1 MKNPLRALRAVV
13 AAVVLLVGLP
23 IAAYAQ
29 KVAVVAAEDPALSA
43 DVQAKLL
50 ATGRVTQVDIIDV
63 RLAGTPAPTLA
74 TLLQYDAVIVWS
86 DFSYGN
92 PTALGNVLADY
103 VDQGHG
109 VVEAAFSFDSTAPDV
124 VLGGRWRL
132 EGYDALTLAPGDMAT
147 LSLVADLPS
156 HAILAGVTGV
166 ATGPGGFY
174 HAGAFPAACA
184 ELVAHWDN
192 GAPLVTDCAGP
203 HGGRVVALNMFP
215 PSSDVVG
222 DNWLSS
228 TNGGLLMANALVYA
242 GSAAAPAN
250 NPPTVSAGFD
260 QVIEAAGPGLV
271 PFTLSASAV
280 DPDGNPVTFGWS
292 GPVSGSGAVLTGG
305 LALPGAPGKSAV
317 YTFTVTGDDGH
328 GGQATDD
335 VTVTVRDTT
344 GPVLA
349 GVPSGVVTAA
359 ATSPSGAVVPYG
371 PVTAT
376 DAVDGSRPVSCAPSG
391 LFPVGDTTVTC
402 TSSDTRANTSS
413 ASFVVRVTNAPVP
426 GLMLGVGFILQNN
439 ARYDFGFVVRERASG
454 AERAQLEL
462 CVTSGSGRSRH
473 EDNFV
478 ARSTTSVT
486 FSDDPTFRP
495 GLSSK
500 PQVDTV
506 AFSGVGDWNGHSGY
520 RYEAF
525 ATDQGE
531 PGRHRETFRITV
543 TAPNGT
549 VVARVDG
556 TLSGGNV
563 QSARIR
569 H

>member
-13 AAVVLLVGLP
+13 AAVVLLVGFP
-23 IAAYAQ
+23 IAAHAQ
-29 KVAVVAAEDPALSA
+29 KVAVLAAEDPTLVA

-50 ATGRVTQVDIIDV
+50 ATGRLTQVDVIDV
-63 RLAGTPAPTLA
+63 GAAGTPAPALA

-86 DFSYGN
+86 DNGYGN
-92 PTALGNVLADY
+92 PIALGNVLADY

-109 VVEAAFSFDSTAPDV
+109 VVEAVFTFDSTSSNV

-132 EGYDALTLAPGDMAT
+132 EAYDAITLGPGDMAT
-147 LSLVADLPS
+147 LALVADVSAHP
-156 HAILAGVTGV
+156 ILAGVTGV
-166 ATGPGGFY
+166 ATGENGFY
-174 HAGAFPAACA
+174 HSGVFPAPCA
-184 ELVAHWDN
+184 QLVAHWNN
-192 GAPLVTDCAGP
+192 GAPLVATCAGP

-215 PSSDVVG
+215 PSSDVVDG
-222 DNWLSS
+222 NWLSN

-242 GSAAAPAN
+242 GAASAPVN

-260 QVIEAAGPGLV
+260 QVIEASGPGLV
-271 PFTLSASAV
+271 PFSLTASAV
-280 DPDGNPVTFGWS
+280 DPDGNAVTYAWS
-292 GPVSGSGAVLTGG
+292 GPVSGTAAVLTGG
-305 LALPGAPGKSAV
+305 LPLPAAPGKSAV
-317 YTFTVTGDDGH
+317 YSFVVTVSDGH

-344 GPVLA
+344 PPVLS
-349 GVPSGVVTAA
+349 GVPSGVVSAA
-359 ATSPSGAVVPYG
+359 ATSSSGASVPYG
-371 PVTAT
+371 PVKAT
-376 DAVDGSRPVSCAPSG
+376 DAVDGTRPVTCAPSG
-391 LFPVGDTTVTC
+391 VFPVGDTTVTC
-402 TSSDTRANTSS
+402 TSSDTRGNTSS
-413 ASFVVRVTNAPVP
+413 AKFTVRVTNASVP
-426 GLMLGVGFILQNN
+426 GLMLGFGYIDQNN

-454 AERAQLEL
+454 TERAVLEL
-462 CVTSGSGRSRH
+462 GVTTGSGRTRRQDS
-473 EDNFV
+473 FV
-478 ARSTTSVT
+478 AKSTTAVT

-495 GLSSK
+495 GFSAR

-506 AFSGVGDWNGHSGY
+506 AFSGVGEWNGRSGY
-520 RYEAF
+520 RYEAL